1 MNLPNI
7 RRALADYHGPPLTFM
22 EICGTHTAAISEN
35 GIPAILSP
43 HIHLISGP
51 GCPVCVSVSAYI
63 DRLCDLAMEPGMC
76 VCTFGDLLRVPGS
89 TRALEQCVAVGGRVQ
104 MVYSPLEV
112 LSLAKVEP
120 GTRFVF
126 AAVGFETTAP
136 VYAVLAD
143 TIMKEQIPNVQLLT
157 ALKTMPP
164 AVRAL
169 CEGETKIDGFL
180 APGHVA
186 VITGEGPWHQLAA
199 AQGLPFVISG
209 FTGEE
214 LLCSLYALVR
224 LAGQGVCKNL
234 YPAAVRPEGN
244 PAARALVDRYFEP
257 TDAAWRGLGILP
269 GSGLVL
275 RPQYQYLDAGSAQ
288 LTTDAAAQSGC
299 RCAQVITGA
308 IPPTACPLF
317 GTACTPGTPRGACMV
332 SGEGSCHNTYLN
344 HRM

>member
-1 MNLPNI
+1 M
-7 RRALADYHGPPLTFM
+7 
-22 EICGTHTAAISEN
+22 
-35 GIPAILSP
+35 
-43 HIHLISGP
+43 
-51 GCPVCVSVSAYI
+51 
-63 DRLCDLAMEPGMC
+63 
-76 VCTFGDLLRVPGS
+76 
-89 TRALEQCVAVGGRVQ
+89 AVGGRVQ

-112 LSLAKVEP
+112 LSLAKAEP

-169 CEGETKIDGFL
+169 CKGETKIDGFL

-244 PAARALVDRYFEP
+244 PAARALVDQYFEP
-257 TDAAWRGLGILP
+257 TGRRLAGTGYFAR
-269 GSGLVL
+269 L
-275 RPQYQYLDAGSAQ
+275 RTGTAPPVPTFRRRQCQ

-332 SGEGSCHNTYLN
+332 SGEGSCHNAYLN